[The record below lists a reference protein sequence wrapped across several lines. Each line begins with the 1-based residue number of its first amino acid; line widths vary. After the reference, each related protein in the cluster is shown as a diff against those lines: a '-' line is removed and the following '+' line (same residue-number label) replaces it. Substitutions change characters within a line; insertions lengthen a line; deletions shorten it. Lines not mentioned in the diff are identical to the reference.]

1 MGVPKVPLCSRN
13 LRRIDRRTCGLGWHS
28 VCLGDVNSHPKM
40 FGSRFKVAESINRAA
55 DGILK
60 RTMSS
65 PPPSES
71 TSAHTLAPR
80 DPQWL
85 PTWELVALAL
95 GDLIAL
101 TIFAAVGRASHDL
114 IATQGAVRAT
124 LNTAAPFMLAWLLV
138 GMALGMYRGTA
149 LYPLGRVLWRTL
161 LAGAIAGPLGVA
173 IRALWLQ
180 RPVIWT
186 FMLVAT
192 ATSTLA
198 LLVWRVAWS
207 RLRRLWWPELP

>member
-1 MGVPKVPLCSRN
+1 
-13 LRRIDRRTCGLGWHS
+13 
-28 VCLGDVNSHPKM
+28 
-40 FGSRFKVAESINRAA
+40 
-55 DGILK
+55 
-60 RTMSS
+60 MSDL
-65 PPPSES
+65 PPSVS
-71 TSAHTLAPR
+71 TSTESSTPR

-85 PTWELVALAL
+85 PTWELAALAL

-101 TIFAAVGRASHDL
+101 IVFAAVGRASHDL
-114 IATQGAVRAT
+114 IATQGTVRAT

-149 LYPLGRVLWRTL
+149 LYPLGRVLWRTA
-161 LAGAIAGPLGVA
+161 LAGAVAGPLGVA
-173 IRALWLQ
+173 IRALWLR
-180 RPVIWT
+180 RPIIWV
-186 FMLVAT
+186 FMLIAT

>member
-1 MGVPKVPLCSRN
+1 
-13 LRRIDRRTCGLGWHS
+13 
-28 VCLGDVNSHPKM
+28 
-40 FGSRFKVAESINRAA
+40 
-55 DGILK
+55 
-60 RTMSS
+60 MSDL
-65 PPPSES
+65 PPSVS
-71 TSAHTLAPR
+71 TSTESSAPR

-85 PTWELVALAL
+85 PTWELAALAL

-101 TIFAAVGRASHDL
+101 IVFAAVGRASHDL
-114 IATQGAVRAT
+114 IATQGTVRAT

-149 LYPLGRVLWRTL
+149 LYPLGRVLWRTA
-161 LAGAIAGPLGVA
+161 LAGAVAGPLGVA
-173 IRALWLQ
+173 IRALWLR
-180 RPVIWT
+180 RPIIWV

>member
-1 MGVPKVPLCSRN
+1 
-13 LRRIDRRTCGLGWHS
+13 
-28 VCLGDVNSHPKM
+28 
-40 FGSRFKVAESINRAA
+40 
-55 DGILK
+55 
-60 RTMSS
+60 MSDL
-65 PPPSES
+65 PPSVS
-71 TSAHTLAPR
+71 TSTESSTSR

-85 PTWELVALAL
+85 PTWELAALAL

-101 TIFAAVGRASHDL
+101 IVFAAVGRASHDL
-114 IATQGAVRAT
+114 IATQGTVRAT

-149 LYPLGRVLWRTL
+149 LYPLGRVLWRTA
-161 LAGAIAGPLGVA
+161 LAGAVAGPLGVA
-173 IRALWLQ
+173 IRALWLR
-180 RPVIWT
+180 RPIIWV
-186 FMLVAT
+186 FMLIAT